1 MLQEIKDLQRRAVS
15 ELLNKSARKQELTFR
30 APTGSGKTHMMADF
44 MNQMLNN
51 NADVVFLVSTLSKG
65 GLATQN
71 YDSFCKRRNDGT
83 FTQLNPYLI
92 STDISGEESLYIP
105 TDYNVYILPRD
116 LFKKN
121 GRLMAGPMTAFLEQ
135 LTRGQLLGGQNKQIY
150 LIKDECHQAT
160 NNLDAISP
168 KFFTK
173 IFNFSATP
181 NLKRGQMPDVQ
192 ITDEEAVHAK
202 LIKRVEFG
210 NDIDTVEDAIC
221 KFEEIKKQY
230 LSLDINPC
238 LIIQISNKDKAEE
251 EWLRNIKPVLDK
263 TEHQSLK
270 WMLIVDKDKDCDTN
284 DDLKKLK
291 VNKWKE
297 YAKLPA
303 STIDIIIFKMV
314 ISEGWDIPR
323 ACMLYQ
329 VRDTQSKQLDEQVM
343 GRVRRNPRLLDFEKL
358 NTEQQDLATTAWIWG
373 ILPQEQTKT
382 MQVSLWNDEAIKQN
396 ISLKTIRIKTPTK
409 RTDFDIETFFENK
422 KNSVAQE
429 DIFSL
434 YRKLQNAETELQNLC
449 YEYAGDSVSKWKEFM
464 MNINS
469 VQRQYNR
476 YICNYEESMVVAEKE
491 TSFPMHSYYLET
503 KNKNSA
509 VKTWVWRKAT
519 AGAFAFDSDAESE
532 WAGELQTIAEKHGAH
547 LEPNEILNDQTCFLW
562 GKNFLP
568 NSEIRYEYYAE
579 GIHSSYP
586 DFVMKD
592 TKGHIHLFEVKSVN
606 HASQS
611 NINTEEYE
619 DKVRHLKECYRACS
633 KKLEGYIFYL
643 PLLKDDTWQIT
654 RYANGNEDVITLEA
668 FQKSFNTD

>member
-15 ELLNKSARKQELTFR
+15 ELLSKSAKKQELTFR
-30 APTGSGKTHMMADF
+30 APTGSGKTYMMADF
-44 MNQMLNN
+44 MNQTLATNP
-51 NADVVFLVSTLSKG
+51 DVIFLVSTLSKG
-65 GLATQN
+65 DLAGQN
-71 YDSFCKRRNDGT
+71 YRSFRKRREEGV
-83 FTQLNPYLI
+83 FTHLNPYLI
-92 STDISGEESLYIP
+92 STDISGEETLYIP
-105 TDYNVYILPRD
+105 TDYNVYVLPRD

-135 LTRGQLLGGQNKQIY
+135 LTRGQLFGGQNKRIC

-173 IFNFSATP
+173 TFNFSATP

-192 ITDEEAVHAK
+192 ITDDEAVQAK

-210 NDIDTVEDAIC
+210 EETDTVEQAIC

-251 EWLRNIKPVLDK
+251 EWQRNIKPVLDK

-291 VNKWKE
+291 VDKWKE

-303 STIDIIIFKMV
+303 STIDVIIFKMV

-343 GRVRRNPRLLDFEKL
+343 GRVRRNPRLLDFETL
-358 NTEQQDLATTAWIWG
+358 NAAQQELATTAWIWG
-373 ILPQEQTKT
+373 ILPKERTRT
-382 MQVSLWNDEAIKQN
+382 TQVSLWNDEVIQQN
-396 ISLKTIRIKTPTK
+396 IALKTIRLKSPTERK
-409 RTDFDIETFFENK
+409 DFDVEAFFEHRK
-422 KNSVAQE
+422 SSVAPD
-429 DIFSL
+429 DIFTL
-434 YRKLQNAETELQNLC
+434 YRKLQGAETDLQHLC
-449 YEYAGDSVSKWKEFM
+449 YEYAGESVERWKEFM
-464 MNINS
+464 MNIS
-469 VQRQYNR
+469 AVRHQYNQ
-476 YICNYEESMVVAEKE
+476 YICDYEQSMVVAEKE
-491 TSFPMHSYYLET
+491 TSFPVRSYYLET
-503 KNKNSA
+503 GNKNSA
-509 VKTWVWRKAT
+509 VKSWVWRKT
-519 AGAFAFDSDAESE
+519 TNGAFTFDSDAESE
-532 WAGELQTIAEKHGAH
+532 WAGILQEVATRYSVPVESG
-547 LEPNEILNDQTCFLW
+547 EFFNEETRYLW

-568 NSEIRYEYYAE
+568 NSEIRYEYYAD

-592 TKGHIHLFEVKSVN
+592 QKGRIHLFEVKSVN
-606 HASQS
+606 RSSSS
-611 NINTEEYE
+611 NIDSAEYE
-619 DKVRHLKECYRACS
+619 DKVRQLKKCYRACS
-633 KKLEGYIFYL
+633 QKLDGYIFYL
-643 PLLKDDTWQIT
+643 PLLKEDVWQIT
-654 RYANGNEDVITLEA
+654 CFCNGEEKTLTEE
-668 FQKSFNTD
+668 SFRESLG